1 MQAQL
6 SPFRALA
13 RLKAEAP
20 PLHESLAELAPLD
33 AMQRRDIINSFN
45 LGDQAVLQS
54 LDIVRTDATSGRLML
69 TDFGSEVIDASAL
82 AVEDELTADERRQ
95 LDELV
100 EHSQH
105 GASV

>member
-1 MQAQL
+1 MQNQL

-20 PLHESLAELAPLD
+20 PLHESLAELAQLD
-33 AMQRRDIINSFN
+33 AKQRRDIVNSFN

-54 LDIVRTDATSGRLML
+54 LDIVRCDAPSGRLTI
-69 TDFGSEVIDASAL
+69 TDFGGEVIDAAAL
-82 AVEDELTADERRQ
+82 AVEDELTAEERQQ
-95 LDELV
+95 LDDLV